1 VIKYLAPAKI
11 NLVLEV
17 LGKRNDGYHEI
28 RSLVQA
34 IDLCDTLTFDLA
46 DSISLKCSEPSLETP
61 DNLVIKAAE
70 LLRQRGGQGKGAR
83 IKLEKRIPWAAGLGG
98 GSSDAAATLLAL
110 NVLWDLKM
118 ATSELID
125 LGARLGSDVPF
136 FIHCRAAV
144 IEGRGEK
151 VEPVPVSAR
160 SWFVLLVPDLP
171 KMPDKTRRLYAC
183 LDSGHFSD
191 GHLVDTALKCWST
204 DMPVTPSLLFNVF
217 DKVAFEAF
225 PGLEAYWKRFEEAGA
240 ENIHLA
246 GSGPTL
252 FTLFNSK
259 IETAKIYRN
268 LRNKKIKAYSISSI
282 I

>member
-1 VIKYLAPAKI
+1 MIKYLAPAKI